1 VSAPSSTPNVMRDI
15 VIDKIVINIG
25 VGEAG
30 EKLAKAEKVLNLLT
44 NQKPTQTKSKTTNK
58 DLGIRNGMTI
68 GCKVTLRNEAAPEF
82 LKRAFWVKENK
93 VYAYSFDPEGNF
105 TFGISDYTDFK
116 GMRYDPD
123 IGIFGMDISVVL
135 KRRGG
140 KRVQLRSQST
150 GHIPK
155 GHRITRS
162 EAIEFI
168 RKAFEVEVVS

>member
-1 VSAPSSTPNVMRDI
+1 MTASTAENPMKALRVEK
-15 VIDKIVINIG
+15 VVVNIG

-30 EKLAKAEKVLNLLT
+30 EKLTRAQKALELLT
-44 NQKPTQTKSKTTNK
+44 GKKTTQTLSRSTNK